1 MAIGEKQVVTIEGKR
16 YACTNVFEGDY
27 INRESWEGLDTLAV
41 LCVDH
46 IGLYVTTLN
55 RQPITNPVP
64 KGVAIQAMMNRMQ
77 TNMVA

>member
-27 INRESWEGLDTLAV
+27 TSRDTGWNHTLAV

-55 RQPITNPVP
+55 RQPITTPVP
-64 KGVAIQAMMNRMQ
+64 KGVAIQAMINRMQ
-77 TNMVA
+77 TNMAA